1 MATRP
6 TTKSI
11 RLECLACGDS
21 LGVVEPYLVADLDR
35 DVVRRMLLLR
45 PPIVRP
51 VGPDGIYM
59 VVANC
64 ELLVWLRAQTG
75 NESTIAVTCLVL
87 AEDDPWSD
95 NDWQTLGA
103 VGIDLAIGKLTVRD
117 SRVALPKLRRTRAA
131 SLARPAS
138 KVKKAAILTRHPAKV
153 KASRPPKDSDT
164 LKPPEDWQAGNLAD
178 GASENVKAQLSEDA
192 CAASQAES

>member
-1 MATRP
+1 MAMRP

-21 LGVVEPYLVADLDR
+21 LGVVEPYLVSDLDR
-35 DVVRRMLLLR
+35 DVVRRMLMLR

-51 VGPDGIYM
+51 AGADGIFM

-75 NESTIAVTCLVL
+75 NESKIAVTCLVL
-87 AEDDPWSD
+87 AEDDQWSD
-95 NDWQTLGA
+95 DDWQTLEN
-103 VGIDLAIGKLTVRD
+103 VGIDLAVGKLTARD
-117 SRVALPKLRRTRAA
+117 SRIALPKLRRTRAA

-138 KVKKAAILTRHPAKV
+138 KEQKAAILTRRPATV
-153 KASRPPKDSDT
+153 KAARPPKDGDS
-164 LKPPEDWQAGNLAD
+164 LKPPEDLQAGDPAD
-178 GASENVKAQLSEDA
+178 GASANVNAGLSEDS
-192 CAASQAES
+192 CMVSQADS

>member
-6 TTKSI
+6 TAKSI
-11 RLECLACGDS
+11 RLECLDCGDS

-51 VGPDGIYM
+51 AGPDGIFM

-87 AEDDPWSD
+87 AEDDLWSD

-103 VGIDLAIGKLTVRD
+103 VGIDLAIGKLTARD

-138 KVKKAAILTRHPAKV
+138 KEQKAAILTRRTAKV
-153 KASRPPKDSDT
+153 KAARPPKDGDT
-164 LKPPEDWQAGNLAD
+164 LKLPEDLRAGDLAD
-178 GASENVKAQLSEDA
+178 GASANVNAQLSEDA
-192 CAASQAES
+192 CAASQADS

>member
-11 RLECLACGDS
+11 RLEFLDCGDS

-51 VGPDGIYM
+51 AGPDGLFM

-75 NESTIAVTCLVL
+75 NEPKIAVTCLVL
-87 AEDDPWSD
+87 DENDPWSD

-103 VGIDLAIGKLTVRD
+103 VGIDLAIGKLTARD

-138 KVKKAAILTRHPAKV
+138 KVQKAAILTRRPAKV
-153 KASRPPKDSDT
+153 KAARPPKDSDT
-164 LKPPEDWQAGNLAD
+164 LKPPEDLQAGNLAD

>member
-21 LGVVEPYLVADLDR
+21 RGAVEPYLVAALDR

-51 VGPDGIYM
+51 ADGNGM
-59 VVANC
+59 FTAVANC

-75 NESTIAVTCLVL
+75 NELTIAVTCLVL

-138 KVKKAAILTRHPAKV
+138 KVKKAAILTRRPATV
-153 KASRPPKDSDT
+153 KAARPPKDGDT
-164 LKPPEDWQAGNLAD
+164 QKPPEDSKVVNVADETSANVNAG
-178 GASENVKAQLSEDA
+178 LSEDN
-192 CAASQAES
+192 CTVSQADS